1 MTPADL
7 AAFADVMIGRRIL
20 RASGEFGEGEDFSI
34 EMDPSAFAAPLAP
47 APDPFPLAPDNLGE
61 PEKCACNHDRETEHN
76 DAGLCLRGCPVSLC
90 DPETVK
96 GKTP

>member
-7 AAFADVMIGRRIL
+7 AAFADVMIRYRIL
-20 RASGEFGEGEDFSI
+20 RASGEANEGEDFSI
-34 EMDPSAFAAPLAP
+34 EMDPSAFAGLPMADTSPI
-47 APDPFPLAPDNLGE
+47 APDGLGE
-61 PEKCACNHDRETEHN
+61 PAKCACNHDRETEHN

-96 GKTP
+96 AAAK